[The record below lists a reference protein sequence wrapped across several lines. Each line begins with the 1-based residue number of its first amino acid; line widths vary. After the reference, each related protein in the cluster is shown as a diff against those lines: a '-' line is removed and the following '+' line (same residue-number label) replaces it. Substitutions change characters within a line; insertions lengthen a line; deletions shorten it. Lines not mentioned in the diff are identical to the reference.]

1 MSAIRTPRT
10 TRSPRTT
17 KSLEA
22 LSATLNRALAGARAS
37 QAAAARHADPTSGAP
52 TPRAART
59 DTLAARRRTNLLI
72 GTLERLRGPAAGA
85 RATRDRGTG
94 TGTGTSTGT
103 A

>member
-10 TRSPRTT
+10 PRSPRTT

-22 LSATLNRALAGARAS
+22 LSATLNRALAGARAP
-37 QAAAARHADPTSGAP
+37 QVAAARHADLRGGASAAG
-52 TPRAART
+52 AART

-72 GTLERLRGPAAGA
+72 GTLERLRNPAAGP
-85 RATRDRGTG
+85 RATRGTG
-94 TGTGTSTGT
+94 T